1 MRFLTVAAIGALMS
15 SALAAAPAPQ
25 NPEKVTLIVK
35 MAKGL
40 TIAQAQAVVRGHGAT
55 PKAPIAKL
63 DLQIIEVPANVADAV
78 AKALKADAQ
87 IVRVE
92 ADHIRQWQS
101 TPSDTLS
108 DAVGAAENFLGPGLR
123 HGQPAILHESRHLRY
138 GCGRDAS

>member
-1 MRFLTVAAIGALMS
+1 MRSLTIAAIGALMS
-15 SALAAAPAPQ
+15 SALAAAPQ

-63 DLQIIEVPANVADAV
+63 DLQIIEVPANAADAV

-101 TPSDTLS
+101 TPSDTLYPTQWALPKIS
-108 DAVGAAENFLGPGLR
+108 WDQGLR
-123 HGQPAILHESRHLRY
+123 RGQPAILHESRHLRY

>member
-108 DAVGAAENFLGPGLR
+108 DAVGAAENFLGPGLTAR
-123 HGQPAILHESRHLRY
+123 PTRDTSRK
-138 GCGRDAS
+138 SPS